1 MHPTFE
7 SRLPTASA
15 NPQHICVVTETY
27 PPEINGVALTLANL
41 VKGLLARGNAVSV
54 IHPKQRGLRTFNDFA
69 TSSYSEAIQ
78 VRGLPLPGYHGL
90 QFGAPAGRLLR
101 QHWREHPPAV
111 VYIATEGPLG
121 LSAVRAA
128 RRLNIPTVSGFHT
141 NFHSYCRHYGV
152 SWLQNIALRYLRW
165 FHNQTECTLVTN
177 EELRGRLQGAGF
189 NKVSIV
195 ERGVDSQ
202 LFNPERRCAELRRQ
216 WGCSD
221 QDLAM
226 VYVGRIAPEKNLQL
240 AIAAYREM
248 RRFNASTKFIIVG
261 DGPLRR
267 TLQREDAD
275 VIFAGMQTGEQL
287 ARHYASADV
296 FLFPSETETFG
307 NVTLEAMASG
317 LAVIAY
323 GYAGAKLHISHGETG
338 ILVPFGNAKAFVD
351 SAVSLVRDP
360 QAIKRIRRQAREY
373 ATYLN
378 WPRVV
383 ERFEALLM
391 SAGEPRRET
400 SRTTMTRTGL
410 AT

>member
-1 MHPTFE
+1 MAEYRLRDGDYSDAEGSPALSGFSSAEAGGLPMHPTFE

-177 EELRGRLQGAGF
+177 EELRGRLQGGGF

-202 LFNPERRCAELRRQ
+202 LFNPKRRCAELRRQ

-240 AIAAYREM
+240 ATAAYREM
-248 RRFNASTKFIIVG
+248 KRLNARNKFIVVG

-267 TLQREDAD
+267 RLQREDTD

-323 GYAGAKLHISHGETG
+323 DYAAARVHIRQGETG
-338 ILVPFGNAKAFVD
+338 A
-351 SAVSLVRDP
+351 
-360 QAIKRIRRQAREY
+360 
-373 ATYLN
+373 
-378 WPRVV
+378 
-383 ERFEALLM
+383 
-391 SAGEPRRET
+391 
-400 SRTTMTRTGL
+400 
-410 AT
+410 